1 MTEIIDFK
9 KAKEE
14 REPHISGQLYCMA
27 CNHDWTAVWK
37 PGTQEFECPQCNSM
51 KGRSK
56 YDIMPAPGSQVWTCM
71 TCDNQLFNL
80 LADRVHCPNCGN
92 AWGYEEMGE

>member
-1 MTEIIDFK
+1 MSGVIDFQ

-14 REPHISGQLYCMA
+14 REPHISGSLYCMA
-27 CNHDWTAVWK
+27 CSHEWSAVWK
-37 PGTQEFECPQCNSM
+37 PGVQEFECPECNSM

-56 YDIMPAPGSQVWTCM
+56 FDIAPAPGSQVWTCM

-80 LADRVHCPNCGN
+80 LNDRVHCPNCGN
-92 AWGYEEMGE
+92 AWGYEELSK

>member
-51 KGRSK
+51 RGRSK

-92 AWGYEEMGE
+92 AWGYEEMSE